1 VKLSAHRF
9 GLGFLGLLA
18 LAAVLLLPGLG
29 AAPLERA
36 EIYFVDV
43 ARAMVERGD
52 YLVPRY
58 QGEAFFDKPPLTYWL
73 MAAAFRLFGSSL
85 QVARMVPVVATLLVI
100 AATVWLGTLL
110 VGRRSALRGG
120 LVLTTT
126 CVFVGFGRV
135 AMSDMLLTLWSTLAL
150 TLALLAHRRSA
161 AAWVVPALG
170 VVLGLGFL
178 TKGPIALLLPG
189 LGILVLAW
197 YRRHLPFPPGP
208 VALAQAALLFALVG
222 LGWFGLIYLQ
232 LGAGPLEYFFL
243 RENLQRFAGETYD
256 AGRPVWYYLATY
268 LGEGLPWSL
277 FLPLALWRDWRKPA
291 ASAPEQ
297 GARFLAVWLGLM
309 LVPISLSRG
318 KLDYYLLPL
327 FPAASLLL
335 GRYFRPP
342 WGFPQRVFG
351 GVVLGLVGVLL
362 GLAVVFPYPLPEAW
376 LPAPG
381 IRHAVTGLAL
391 LLALTAALLCRRPER
406 RRVLVFLAAVSTSLF
421 FAMATFFLPAFRS
434 AQPNA
439 AIVADVVRELR
450 YVPEASVA
458 VCADGARVERDLLFT
473 ARATVE
479 PHCQVYRL
487 VASGKPYLLL
497 VDGRQRVSLSHI
509 EGMREVRT
517 YHYLP
522 AGALTL
528 RGLSKIPDPQPL
540 TLMASFPTDDPVA
553 ERKRKRAR
561 KRALHMLDVRGL
573 PHPGDE

>member
-1 VKLSAHRF
+1 VSLSAHRF
-9 GLGFLGLLA
+9 GLGLLGLLA
-18 LAAVLLLPGLG
+18 LAAALLLPGLG
-29 AAPLERA
+29 SAPLERA

-52 YLVPRY
+52 YLVPHY
-58 QGEAFFDKPPLTYWL
+58 QGEPFFDKPPLTYWL

-85 QVARMVPVVATLLVI
+85 QVARMVPLVATLMVI

-126 CVFVGFGRV
+126 CVFIGFGRV

-170 VVLGLGFL
+170 MVLGLGFL

-208 VALAQAALLFALVG
+208 VALAQAVLLFALLG
-222 LGWFGLIYLQ
+222 LGWFGLVYLR
-232 LGAGPLEYFFL
+232 LGSGPLEYFFL
-243 RENLQRFAGETYD
+243 RENLARFAGETYD
-256 AGRPVWYYLATY
+256 AGRPAWYYLATY

-318 KLDYYLLPL
+318 KIDYYLLPL
-327 FPAASLLL
+327 YPAASLLL

-342 WGFPQRVFG
+342 WSLPQRVFG

-362 GLAVVFPYPLPEAW
+362 GLAAAFPYPLPEAW
-376 LPAPG
+376 LPASG
-381 IRHAVTGLAL
+381 IRNATTGFAL
-391 LLALTAALLCRRPER
+391 LLGLIAALLCRRPER
-406 RRVLVFLAAVSTSLF
+406 RRVLVFLASVSASLF
-421 FAMATFFLPAFRS
+421 FVMAAFFLPAFRS

-439 AIVADVVRELR
+439 AIVADVARELR

-458 VCADGARVERDLLFT
+458 VCAEGARVERDLLFT
-473 ARATVE
+473 ARAKVE
-479 PHCQVYRL
+479 PHCEVYRL
-487 VASGKPYLLL
+487 VASGRPFLLL
-497 VDGRQRVSLSHI
+497 VDGRQRISLSHI

-517 YHYLP
+517 YHHLP

-528 RGLSKIPDPQPL
+528 RGILKIPEPRPL

-553 ERKRKRAR
+553 ERKRKRSR
-561 KRALHMLDVRGL
+561 KRALHILDVLGL
-573 PHPGDE
+573 PHPGEE